1 MKIALL
7 APSDRSFIK
16 EFLPNVN
23 IDHLPLGFSGAPFI
37 GTLIRDFI
45 DFGHTVCAIT
55 TTKAINDD
63 YSIKRF
69 TYNNFTWVVVPY
81 RPASIKMNGK
91 KIGRILDF
99 YAYEQ
104 NQMLKV
110 LNQGNPDF
118 VHAHW
123 SYEFAGTAVKFKT
136 PYLVTV
142 HDNPFVVLRYFKN
155 LYRFGRL
162 LMAEQILKKVRNAST
177 VSPYM
182 FDYVKKRIENVK
194 VIPNPIKVQYSF
206 TEVKTMIDIKLGS
219 LNAAKIMMVNNGWD
233 QRKNGKKA
241 LESFTIIQ
249 KKFPNVS
256 LHLFGGGS
264 EKGGLAY
271 KDALDLKVQNVFF
284 NGVVTRD
291 YLLNELKTAHFLLH
305 PALEESF
312 GVVLIEAMSMG
323 VPPIG
328 GDHSGAVPWVINQ
341 EKLLVDVRNV
351 QLITEKIVSL
361 IKDKILYRD
370 VSLKGYTNVMERF
383 SSTSIAQQYLSYYSE
398 ILNTKSND

>member
-7 APSDRSFIK
+7 APSDQSFIK
-16 EFLPNVN
+16 AFLPNVN
-23 IDHLPLGFSGAPFI
+23 ADDLPLGYTGAPFI
-37 GTLIRDFI
+37 GTLIEEYI
-45 DFGHTVCAIT
+45 NLGHTVLAIT
-55 TTKAINDD
+55 TTRAIDND
-63 YSIKRF
+63 YTIKKF
-69 TYNNFTWVVVPY
+69 SEKQFTWIVVPY

-99 YAYEQ
+99 FAFEQ
-104 NQMLKV
+104 KQMFNVLKEEA
-110 LNQGNPDF
+110 PDF

-123 SYEFAGTAVKFKT
+123 SYEFAGAAIKYGKH
-136 PYLVTV
+136 YLVTI
-142 HDNPFVVLRYFKN
+142 HDNPFVIFRYFKN

-162 LMAEQILKKVRNAST
+162 LMAENNLRKVTNAST

-182 FDYVKKRIENVK
+182 LPYVTKRIKKAK
-194 VIPNPIKVQYSF
+194 VIPNPIKVQYQP
-206 TEVKTMIDIKLGS
+206 TEVEVMIESRLMS
-219 LNAAKIMMVNNGWD
+219 LTAAKIVMVNNGWD

-241 LESFTIIQ
+241 LESFAIIQ

-271 KDALDLKVQNVFF
+271 KDALDLKMQNVFF

-291 YLLNELKTAHFLLH
+291 NLLNELKTAHFLLH

-323 VPPIG
+323 VPAIG
-328 GDHSGAVPWVINQ
+328 GNQSGAVPWVVAQ

-351 QLITEKIVSL
+351 QLIAEKIVSL

-370 VSLKGYTNVMERF
+370 VSLKGYTNIVERF
-383 SSTSIAQQYLSYYSE
+383 SSTSIAQQYLSYYNE